1 LIRVVVVAPYASVRA
16 GIRAML
22 AASPWI
28 EVIGEAVGSDDLR
41 RLIEDD
47 PPDAVLIDYFD
58 PDGRASLSDAFDARI
73 PVVGLCE
80 DIPQARELISEFR
93 TGIGC
98 LLKDA
103 SGSEIAGALT
113 AAAAGLVVLHPAID
127 IGELARNVEVDEAK
141 TEPLTSRESEVL
153 QLMAA
158 GLPNKVIAVR
168 LGISA
173 HTVKF
178 HVAAILSKLRASSRT
193 EAVTLGIR
201 GGKIAL

>member
-1 LIRVVVVAPYASVRA
+1 MIAVVVVAPYASVRA

-22 AASPWI
+22 AGSPWI
-28 EVIGEAVGSDDLR
+28 EVIGEASGSDDLR
-41 RLIEDD
+41 RIIEGGA
-47 PPDAVLIDYFD
+47 PDVVLIDYFE
-58 PDGRASLSDAFDARI
+58 PDGRTSLFHAFDARI
-73 PVVGLCE
+73 PIVGLCE
-80 DIPQARELISEFR
+80 DIPQAREIVAQFR
-93 TGIGC
+93 AGVGC

-113 AAAAGLVVLHPAID
+113 AASAGLVVLHPGID
-127 IGELARNVEVDEAK
+127 IGELARHVEEVGGQ
-141 TEPLTSRESEVL
+141 TEPLTNRESEVL

-158 GLPNKVIAVR
+158 GLPNKVIAAR
-168 LGISA
+168 LGISS

-201 GGKIAL
+201 GGKVAL